1 MAAAACI
8 AAGLTLPR
16 SRGRAFLTVDRAI
29 TRFASHRAR
38 AVLFV
43 GALPLIVRIALFPVL
58 GIPQPLVADEFGYL
72 LLADTFA
79 SGRLTNPTHPF
90 WKHFEAIY
98 VFHQPT
104 YTSIYPVAPAL
115 LLALAKVIGAHPW
128 LGVWFGD
135 GLMCALVCWML
146 QGWLPPKWAFLG
158 GLLAVCR
165 FTIVSPWMNTYWG
178 GATAAIGGALVLG
191 ALPRI
196 MASRR
201 IRDALLFA
209 LGLGI
214 LAESR
219 PFEGIFFALPL
230 AAMLGWWLL
239 KEKRIAPRLKFT
251 RVALPLAFAMT
262 ALAGWVMWYQWRVT
276 GNPFLSPYILHQR
289 IYGTPQPMLWQPP
302 VLQAPGVN
310 DYRDIADV
318 FHWQLEAHQAGFSWS
333 REGLRLQAFWQF
345 YLQPLLTLPLLFLPS
360 VLRKPRMPVLL
371 LSAIALLAGNA
382 MYPFFYTHY
391 AAPLCGLMILF
402 VVIGMRHLRALR
414 IGSRRVG
421 RKAFR
426 GLLLMIA
433 AGTIATTLGGMLEP
447 QFVSATITPRG
458 EILKQLKAHGG
469 KHLVLVRYSPEHEFH
484 YGVVFN
490 DADIDRSPVVWARRT
505 DPAGDKLLANYFR
518 DRDSWFFNPD
528 ESPPRLIPFTGKAYI
543 SAVVPAAGR
552 RDDIRDGVSPGGIA
566 LIMGGNFAHGVHG
579 TENLSLLPGLPFR
592 LAAVSPERGDVFAP
606 GESAR
611 LAAAPLSFDG
621 LSVLFGS
628 IPSRI
633 LAISNMNDQETLTVQ
648 VPFETPPGEAPVTLV
663 AGSGSF
669 TIKVAVLPAAPG
681 IFQMRTPESGIEGIV
696 LRSDGSIVDQS
707 HPAHP
712 GEKLRMFATG
722 LGPMTAAEADRSL
735 IIGVNDH
742 GAKLVS
748 AVYAQG
754 MSGVAEITFQIPPDV
769 PPRADVP
776 LSVGVRVN
784 GKTAYSNKSSL
795 PVR

>member
-1 MAAAACI
+1 
-8 AAGLTLPR
+8 
-16 SRGRAFLTVDRAI
+16 
-29 TRFASHRAR
+29 
-38 AVLFV
+38 LFI

-98 VFHQPT
+98 VFHHPT

-115 LLALAKVIGAHPW
+115 LLALVKVLGAHPW
-128 LGVWFGD
+128 LGVWFGA
-135 GLMCALVCWML
+135 GLMCALICWML

-165 FTIVSPWMNTYWG
+165 FTVVSPWMNTYWG

-196 MASRR
+196 MASQR

-230 AAMLGWWLL
+230 AAMLGWWLFSNPAQDASRAAALLPLDHVRRAGRFTL
-239 KEKRIAPRLKFT
+239 KEKRIAPGWKFT

-289 IYGTPQPMLWQPP
+289 IYGTPQTMLWQAP
-302 VLQAPGVN
+302 VQHAPGVN

-318 FHWQLEAHQAGFSWS
+318 FHWQLEAHQAGFSWF
-333 REGLRLQAFWQF
+333 REGLRLQQFWQF
-345 YLQPLLTLPLLFLPS
+345 YLQPLLSLPLLFLPI
-360 VLRKPRMPVLL
+360 VLRKPRLPVLL

-391 AAPLCGLMILF
+391 AAPLCGVIILF
-402 VVIGMRHLRALR
+402 VVSGMRHLRALR

-421 RKAFR
+421 RKVFR
-426 GLLLMIA
+426 ALLLAIA
-433 AGTIATTLGGMLEP
+433 TGTVATTLGGMLEP

-458 EILKQLKAHGG
+458 EILKQLKARGG

-484 YGVVFN
+484 FGVVFN
-490 DADIDRSPVVWARRT
+490 DADVDRSPVVWARRT
-505 DPAGDKLLANYFR
+505 DPASDKLLATYFH
-518 DRDSWFFNPD
+518 DRDAWFFNPD

-552 RDDIRDGVSPGGIA
+552 RDDTRDGISPGGIA
-566 LIMGGNFAHGVHG
+566 LVMGGNFAHGLHG
-579 TENLSLLPGLPFR
+579 TENLSLLPGQPFR
-592 LAAVSPERGDVFAP
+592 LAAVSPERGDVFVP
-606 GESAR
+606 GESTG
-611 LAAAPLSFDG
+611 LAAAPLSFNG

-628 IPSRI
+628 IPARI
-633 LAISNMNDQETLTVQ
+633 LAISNINDEETLTVQ
-648 VPFETPPGEAPVTLV
+648 VPFETPPGEASVTLV
-663 AGSGSF
+663 AGSGRS

-681 IFQMRTPESGIEGIV
+681 IFQMRTPESGIQGIV
-696 LRSDGSIVDQS
+696 LRSDGSMVDQS

-712 GEKLRMFATG
+712 GETLRMFATG
-722 LGPMTAAEADRSL
+722 LGPMTAAQASRSL

-742 GAKLVS
+742 GAPLVS
-748 AVYAQG
+748 AVYAQA

-769 PPRADVP
+769 PPRPDVP
-776 LSVGVRVN
+776 LSVGVTVD